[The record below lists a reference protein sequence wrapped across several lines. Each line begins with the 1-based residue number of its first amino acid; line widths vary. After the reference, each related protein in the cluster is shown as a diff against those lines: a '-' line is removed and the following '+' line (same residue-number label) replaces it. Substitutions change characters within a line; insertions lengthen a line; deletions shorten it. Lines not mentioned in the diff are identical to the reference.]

1 MKKVCVFLV
10 AAALGALPVTAWA
23 FGGHMGGVAGGHVG
37 LGPSTGFGHEFR
49 TPGRFAFRQDN
60 RFRGRAFARNSHFFP
75 NNRFFVN
82 RRFFPDNRFFPNHRF
97 FRSNAVFVGFGFPYP
112 YYPYYPYP
120 YYPY

>member
-1 MKKVCVFLV
+1 MKEVCVFLV
-10 AAALGALPVTAWA
+10 AAALGTLPVTAWA

-37 LGPSTGFGHEFR
+37 MGPSTGFGHEFR

-82 RRFFPDNRFFPNHRF
+82 RRFF
-97 FRSNAVFVGFGFPYP
+97 RSNAVFVGFGFPYP
-112 YYPYYPYP
+112 YYPYPYYPYYPYP